1 MRLIVPII
9 IIIGVVIFQSVFIV
23 QEISQAI
30 VLQFGDP
37 KKIITKAGL
46 NFKLPFIQNVVYLD
60 KRILNLDS
68 APEEVIAADQK
79 RLIVD
84 AIARFKIVDPLKFY
98 ISVGNERV
106 ARSRLST
113 IINSRIRGVLG
124 TQELATLLST
134 DRAKQMAIIQND
146 VNTEAKTLGIQIVV
160 IGVFLFQ
167 SIVIVQEIN
176 QAIVLQFG
184 DPKKI
189 ISKAGL
195 NFKLPFIQNV
205 VFLDKR
211 ILNLD
216 NAPQEVIAADQKRLI
231 VDAIARFKI
240 VDPLKFYISVGNE
253 RVARSRLSTIINSRI
268 RGVLGTQEL
277 ATLLSTDRAKQ
288 MAINQNDV
296 NTEAKTLGIQIVD
309 VRIKRA
315 DLPPANSDAI
325 YKRMQTEREREA
337 KEFRAQGAEIAQK
350 IRSTAD
356 KYVTVLLANPN
367 KKSEIM
373 KGEGDGQRNKI
384 FANAFGQD
392 PQFFAFYR
400 AMQAYETALIGGET
414 SLVLSPD
421 SEFFKFFGKAMK
433 PR

>member
-1 MRLIVPII
+1 MKVPKFII
-9 IIIGVVIFQSVFIV
+9 P
-23 QEISQAI
+23 A
-30 VLQFGDP
+30 
-37 KKIITKAGL
+37 
-46 NFKLPFIQNVVYLD
+46 
-60 KRILNLDS
+60 
-68 APEEVIAADQK
+68 
-79 RLIVD
+79 
-84 AIARFKIVDPLKFY
+84 
-98 ISVGNERV
+98 
-106 ARSRLST
+106 
-113 IINSRIRGVLG
+113 
-124 TQELATLLST
+124 
-134 DRAKQMAIIQND
+134 
-146 VNTEAKTLGIQIVV
+146 IVV
-160 IGVFLFQ
+160 IGVVLFQ
-167 SIVIVQEIN
+167 SLIIFQEIN

-216 NAPQEVIAADQKRLI
+216 NAPQEVIASDQKRLI
-231 VDAIARFKI
+231 IDAITRFQI
-240 VDPLKFYISVGNE
+240 TDPLKFYISVGTE

-277 ATLLSTDRAKQ
+277 ATLLSTDRTKQ
-288 MAINQNDV
+288 MAIIQSDV
-296 NTEAKTLGIQIVD
+296 NKEAKSFGIKIID

-337 KEFRAQGAEIAQK
+337 KEFRAEGAEIAQK

-356 KYVTVLLANPN
+356 KDVTVLLANAN

-384 FANAFGQD
+384 FASAFGRD

-414 SLVLSPD
+414 SMVLSPD

-433 PR
+433 PK

>member
-1 MRLIVPII
+1 MKGAKLILPGIVLIA
-9 IIIGVVIFQSVFIV
+9 VVVFQSLFIV

-37 KKIITKAGL
+37 KKIVTKAGL

-60 KRILNLDS
+60 KRILNLDND
-68 APEEVIAADQK
+68 PEEVIAADQK

-84 AIARFKIVDPLKFY
+84 AFARFKIVDPLKFY

-134 DRAKQMAIIQND
+134 DRARQMQIIQSQ
-146 VNTEAKTLGIQIVV
+146 VNEEAQNFGI
-160 IGVFLFQ
+160 
-167 SIVIVQEIN
+167 E
-176 QAIVLQFG
+176 
-184 DPKKI
+184 
-189 ISKAGL
+189 
-195 NFKLPFIQNV
+195 
-205 VFLDKR
+205 
-211 ILNLD
+211 
-216 NAPQEVIAADQKRLI
+216 
-231 VDAIARFKI
+231 
-240 VDPLKFYISVGNE
+240 
-253 RVARSRLSTIINSRI
+253 
-268 RGVLGTQEL
+268 
-277 ATLLSTDRAKQ
+277 
-288 MAINQNDV
+288 
-296 NTEAKTLGIQIVD
+296 IVD

-356 KYVTVLLANPN
+356 KDVTVILAEAN

-373 KGEGDGQRNKI
+373 KGEGDGLRNKI
-384 FANAFGQD
+384 FADAFGKD
-392 PQFFAFYR
+392 PQFFGFYR
-400 AMQAYETALIGGET
+400 AMQAYEKALIGGET

-421 SEFFKFFGKAMK
+421 SEFFKFFGKSIK
-433 PR
+433 PAVKR

>member
-1 MRLIVPII
+1 MKGAKLIIPGIVLIA
-9 IIIGVVIFQSVFIV
+9 VVVFQSLFIV

-60 KRILNLDS
+60 KRILNLDNE
-68 APEEVIAADQK
+68 PEEVIAADQK

-84 AIARFKIVDPLKFY
+84 AFARFKIVDPLKFY

-134 DRAKQMAIIQND
+134 DRARQMQIIQSQ
-146 VNTEAKTLGIQIVV
+146 VNGEAK
-160 IGVFLFQ
+160 
-167 SIVIVQEIN
+167 
-176 QAIVLQFG
+176 
-184 DPKKI
+184 
-189 ISKAGL
+189 
-195 NFKLPFIQNV
+195 NF
-205 VFLDKR
+205 
-211 ILNLD
+211 
-216 NAPQEVIAADQKRLI
+216 
-231 VDAIARFKI
+231 
-240 VDPLKFYISVGNE
+240 
-253 RVARSRLSTIINSRI
+253 
-268 RGVLGTQEL
+268 
-277 ATLLSTDRAKQ
+277 
-288 MAINQNDV
+288 
-296 NTEAKTLGIQIVD
+296 GIQIVD

-315 DLPPANSDAI
+315 DLPPANSEAI

-356 KYVTVLLANPN
+356 KDVTVLLAEAN

-373 KGEGDGQRNKI
+373 KGEGDGLRNKI
-384 FANAFGQD
+384 FADAYGKD
-392 PQFFAFYR
+392 PQFFGFYR
-400 AMQAYETALIGGET
+400 AMQAYEKALIGGET

-421 SEFFKFFGKAMK
+421 SEFFKFFGKSIK
-433 PR
+433 PAVKR